1 MNGDAS
7 IRNRHKLKLT
17 ITGFRLERLGF
28 SLWVVAFLALKMG
41 PVQREREGENEPPN
55 RRVRPAFRSQ
65 AKPGGNRPQ
74 PKGVGALSEELDWPN
89 NACIRVRSG
98 IGKWI
103 EQGDAMQSA
112 LTSLWEDADLHIEE
126 TVLRVG

>member
-17 ITGFRLERLGF
+17 ITGFRLEGLGF

-41 PVQREREGENEPPN
+41 PVQREREGETEPPN
-55 RRVRPAFRSQ
+55 RRVRPALRSQ

-74 PKGVGALSEELDWPN
+74 PKGVGALSEELDLAQQRVHPSAVWYRQMDRTGRC
-89 NACIRVRSG
+89 NAICTDKSMGRCR
-98 IGKWI
+98 
-103 EQGDAMQSA
+103 
-112 LTSLWEDADLHIEE
+112 LTY
-126 TVLRVG
+126 